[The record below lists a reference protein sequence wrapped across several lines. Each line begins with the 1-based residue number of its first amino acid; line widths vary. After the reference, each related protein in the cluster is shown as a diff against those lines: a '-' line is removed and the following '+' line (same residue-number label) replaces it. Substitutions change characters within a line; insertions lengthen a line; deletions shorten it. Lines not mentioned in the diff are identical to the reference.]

1 MQRKLALEIAVN
13 ILVIIYSLR
22 GGGAERVVSRLT
34 REWAKAHRVGV
45 ALFDGSVQHYDH
57 GGRVLDL
64 SCPSS
69 DNLIAKIYNFGIRTI
84 KLARLFRRER
94 PDRIFSYQESANY
107 PAVVA
112 AALTGRLDRLWV
124 SVRYDPVRLSRAYR
138 GYAALALLYR
148 LPARVVAASAG
159 IKGALERMG
168 VPAGKTVV
176 IPNPAAAATA
186 AGRPLGY
193 RLPSPFI
200 LGAGRLDPQK
210 GFDRLLAAF
219 ASLDRRDIHL
229 VIAGDGAERAEL
241 ARLARTL
248 GVEDRTHF
256 PGRVADIDAWYRNA
270 ACFVLS
276 SRSEGWP
283 NVLGEAM
290 AHGCPVVAFDCDYGP
305 SEIIEDGESGLLVP
319 EGDVAALASATGRVL
334 SDRGLREHLANGGR
348 KRAATF
354 SVEDIA
360 ARWLE
365 G

>member
-1 MQRKLALEIAVN
+1 MN

-45 ALFDGSVQHYDH
+45 ALFDSSVQHYDH

-69 DNLIAKIYNFGIRTI
+69 DNFIAKIYNFGIRTI

-124 SVRYDPVRLSRAYR
+124 SVRNDPVWLSRAYR

-168 VPAGKTVV
+168 APAGKTVV
-176 IPNPAAAATA
+176 IPNPAAAAAT

-219 ASLDRRDIHL
+219 ASLDRRDTHL

-256 PGRVADIDAWYRNA
+256 PGRVANIDAWYRNA

-283 NVLGEAM
+283 NVLVEAM
-290 AHGCPVVAFDCDYGP
+290 ANGCPVVAFDCDYGP

>member
-1 MQRKLALEIAVN
+1 
-13 ILVIIYSLR
+13 
-22 GGGAERVVSRLT
+22 
-34 REWAKAHRVGV
+34 
-45 ALFDGSVQHYDH
+45 
-57 GGRVLDL
+57 
-64 SCPSS
+64 
-69 DNLIAKIYNFGIRTI
+69 
-84 KLARLFRRER
+84 
-94 PDRIFSYQESANY
+94 
-107 PAVVA
+107 
-112 AALTGRLDRLWV
+112 
-124 SVRYDPVRLSRAYR
+124 
-138 GYAALALLYR
+138 
-148 LPARVVAASAG
+148 
-159 IKGALERMG
+159 MG

-248 GVEDRTHF
+248 GVEDRAHF
-256 PGRVADIDAWYRNA
+256 PGRVANIDAWYRNA

-283 NVLGEAM
+283 NVLVEAM
-290 AHGCPVVAFDCDYGP
+290 VHGCPVVAFDCDYGP
-305 SEIIEDGESGLLVP
+305 SEIIEDSESGLLVP